1 MDWQKLKITRSVKM
15 LIILICFIFS
25 FISCGLDNV
34 IYLEP
39 PSITHNNYDS
49 DDDSNKYLE
58 FETSESK
65 NVSMQDYIKGFEVY
79 YRIYERKEERSSDY
93 SSIYKYDEDNPSASV
108 TYLLENKK
116 YKTLS
121 LSDSSSNDR
130 PLIKKTSTN
139 KKIRIRLIEYG
150 EEEIG
155 FYIDGIN
162 KGAPLRYNLQKFNK
176 DDIGN
181 NHEDVLPK
189 PSSSSQ
195 TEDEY
200 WYINMYASTYGND
213 KSFKPLYSKLE
224 FIGFLKIKKQ

>member
-1 MDWQKLKITRSVKM
+1 MF
-15 LIILICFIFS
+15 IILIFYTFL

-34 IYLEP
+34 VYLEP

-65 NVSMQDYIKGFEVY
+65 NAGVQDYIKGFEIY
-79 YRIYERKEERSSDY
+79 YRIYERKEDRSSDY
-93 SSIYKYDEDNPSASV
+93 SSIYKYDEDNPSVSV

-121 LSDSSSNDR
+121 LSDSNSNDR
-130 PLIKKTSTN
+130 PLIKKTSAN
-139 KKIRIRLIEYG
+139 KKIKIRLTEYG

-155 FYIDGIN
+155 FYIDGVN
-162 KGAPLRYNLQKFNK
+162 KGVPLRYNLQKFNK
-176 DDIGN
+176 EDISST
-181 NHEDVLPK
+181 HEDIFPK
-189 PSSSSQ
+189 PSSASQ
-195 TEDEY
+195 VEDEY
-200 WYINMYASTYGND
+200 WYINMYAATYGND